1 MKNLLFLLLII
12 PAMWQCTSG
21 PSAKELRLINDSL
34 MVEAAQKDS
43 QMNFLVE
50 TMGNIETNL
59 KLIKEKEKLIAVQS
73 QSGDKN
79 LATGEAINQDIHM
92 IYELMLQNKEYIQ
105 NLEKKLNKSTA
116 DNIEIRKLIGGLNEQ
131 LQAKS
136 LEIVQLQENLQKK
149 NILIDE
155 LNYEVM
161 GLSFAID
168 SVKTINKTT
177 REQLEATKTEAN
189 TAFYA
194 LGTRKELKNKNII
207 VRQGFLFFGSDKVL
221 KEDFESEYFTKIDTR
236 TTTELPLYAS
246 KAKVLTSH
254 PADSFELTTDENKD
268 LILEITNVAKFWSI
282 SKYLVVEVN

>member
-1 MKNLLFLLLII
+1 MKNLFILLLII
-12 PAMWQCTSG
+12 PALWQCTSG
-21 PSAKELRLINDSL
+21 PSSKELQAKNDSL
-34 MVEAAQKDS
+34 MIEAAQKDS

-79 LATGEAINQDIHM
+79 LTTGEAINQDIHM
-92 IYELMLQNKEYIQ
+92 IYELMLQNKEHIQ
-105 NLEKKLNKSTA
+105 NLEKKLKKSSA
-116 DNIEIRKLIGGLNEQ
+116 DNIEIRKLIGSLNEQ

-136 LEIVQLQENLQKK
+136 AEILQLQESLLQK
-149 NILIDE
+149 NIVIDE
-155 LNYEVM
+155 LNYEVI
-161 GLSFAID
+161 GLSMAVD
-168 SVKTINKTT
+168 SVKTVNKAT

-194 LGTRKELKNKNII
+194 FGTRKELKDKNII

-221 KEDFESEYFTKIDTR
+221 KDDFEKDYFTKVDTR

-246 KAKVLTSH
+246 KAQVLTSH
-254 PADSFELTTDENKD
+254 PADSFELTTGENKD
-268 LILEITNVAKFWSI
+268 LVLVITNAAKFWSI

>member
-1 MKNLLFLLLII
+1 MKNLFFLLLII

-21 PSAKELRLINDSL
+21 PSAKELQSRNDSL

-50 TMGNIETNL
+50 TMGNIESNL

-92 IYELMLQNKEYIQ
+92 IYELMLQNKEHIQ
-105 NLEKKLNKSTA
+105 NLEKKLKKSSA
-116 DNIEIRKLIGGLNEQ
+116 DNVEVRKLIGGLNEQ
-131 LQAKS
+131 LQTKS
-136 LEIVQLQENLQKK
+136 EEIVQLQEKLLQK

-155 LNYEVM
+155 LNYEIID
-161 GLSFAID
+161 LSLAVD
-168 SVKTINKTT
+168 SVRTLNKAT
-177 REQLEATKTEAN
+177 REQLEATTTEAN

-194 LGTRKELKNKNII
+194 FGTRKELKNKNII
-207 VRQGFLFFGSDKVL
+207 VREGFLFFGSDKVL
-221 KEDFESEYFTKIDTR
+221 KDDFEKEYFTKVDTR
-236 TTTELPLYAS
+236 TATEFPLYAS

-254 PADSFELTTDENKD
+254 PEDSFELTTGENKD
-268 LILEITNVAKFWSI
+268 LVLEITNVAKFWSI

>member
-1 MKNLLFLLLII
+1 MKNLFILLLII
-12 PAMWQCTSG
+12 PALWQCTSG
-21 PSAKELRLINDSL
+21 PSSKELQAKNDSL
-34 MVEAAQKDS
+34 MIEAAQKDS

-79 LATGEAINQDIHM
+79 LTTGEAINQDIHM
-92 IYELMLQNKEYIQ
+92 IYELMLQNKEHIQ
-105 NLEKKLNKSTA
+105 NLEKKLKKSSA
-116 DNIEIRKLIGGLNEQ
+116 DNIEIRKLIGSLNEQ

-136 LEIVQLQENLQKK
+136 AEILQLQESLLQK
-149 NILIDE
+149 NIVIDE
-155 LNYEVM
+155 LNYEVI
-161 GLSFAID
+161 GLSMAVD
-168 SVKTINKTT
+168 SVKTVNKAT

-194 LGTRKELKNKNII
+194 FGTRKELKDKNII

-221 KEDFESEYFTKIDTR
+221 KDDFEKDYFTKVDTR
-236 TTTELPLYAS
+236 TTAELPLYAS
-246 KAKVLTSH
+246 KAQVLTSH
-254 PADSFELTTDENKD
+254 PADSFELTTGENKD
-268 LILEITNVAKFWSI
+268 LVLVITNAAKFWSI

>member
-21 PSAKELRLINDSL
+21 PSAKELRLKNDSL

-136 LEIVQLQENLQKK
+136 LEIVQLQEDLQKK

-254 PADSFELTTDENKD
+254 PADSFELTTGENKD